1 MTRSSKLRYDIATA
15 LSLGARERQEDC
27 LVADFSIGAPIGMAV
42 LADGMGGHHGGEVA
56 SALVVSDVFSN
67 LKKWQGPLSKKPG
80 KLPERLRETVH
91 SANETLLETMR
102 SKPDL
107 RGMGATLVASVI
119 VSGSLYWVS
128 VGDSLLYLY
137 RDGKLKRLNQDHSMA
152 PRIDAMVAAGQLD
165 AEEGANHPDRNSLT
179 SAITGKD
186 IPHVDCPNVP
196 YAVDED
202 DVIIMAS
209 DGLETLSVDEIV
221 GVIEQHRQ
229 ASGPQL
235 AEELIKAVE
244 AHEKPKQDNTS
255 VAVLKV
261 VPVNV
266 ARPVSRLN
274 LSEAQRANSP
284 ASNDTAIIA
293 AVVPDIEE
301 ASDLLNQAVAL

>member
-1 MTRSSKLRYDIATA
+1 MTRSSKLHYDTATA

-27 LVADFSIGAPIGMAV
+27 LVADFAIGAPIGMAV

-56 SALVVSDVFSN
+56 SALIVSDVFSN
-67 LKKWQGPLSKKPG
+67 LKKWQGPLAKKPG

-91 SANETLLETMR
+91 SANETLLQTMR

-107 RGMGATLVASVI
+107 RGMGATLVACAV

-137 RDGKLKRLNQDHSMA
+137 RDGNLKRLNQDHSMA

-196 YAVDED
+196 YAIDED

-209 DGLETLSVDEIV
+209 DGLDTLSTDEIV

-229 ASGPQL
+229 ASGAQL
-235 AEELIKAVE
+235 AEDLIKAVE
-244 AHEKPKQDNTS
+244 GREKPKQDNTS
-255 VAVLKV
+255 IAVLKV
-261 VPVNV
+261 VSVV
-266 ARPVSRLN
+266 ATQSVSRLN
-274 LSEAQRANSP
+274 LSEAQHANSP
-284 ASNDTAIIA
+284 KSNDTAIIA